1 MISKLTPT
9 LLLSAALLH
18 TAAAQTSV
26 FDVIAGSADHTQL
39 EAAIIQAGLDGP
51 LGDGT
56 ATFTVFAPDDDAFA
70 AVLAADPTALDD
82 SAAVRSLLL
91 YHVLAQEVPS
101 SAIAEGQAFAGTLAP
116 TPVRDGTAGLSL
128 QIVREVDTI
137 YLNDL
142 VFVTQADL
150 EADNGVVHSIDEVLT
165 PMSMLDVAY
174 ASPAHATL
182 AEALDAAP
190 DVEELL
196 TAAAQDFN
204 STLFAP
210 TDDAFGLLPA
220 GALEELLANEN
231 FLSATLLN
239 HFFTDELTSTFL
251 LGLNE
256 GNPYAVPVRSGAGFA
271 SQLYFVNGE
280 LGFKDTPYT
289 PTDIVAT
296 DGIVQ
301 VVDSV
306 LTLPT
311 VAEFVDF
318 SFQHTTLDFLL
329 DTTALTAE
337 IDELADKTLFAPTDA
352 AFGEVGSETLNAL
365 IGDFPQLREV
375 LRYHVLPQ
383 GRTLAD
389 FPAGLSF
396 ANSAAGYSLQ
406 FSSLTQDGQTAL
418 TVDNA
423 PLFRADFLALDGVL
437 QLPLAVLTPNNV
449 VGIAERSPV
458 HTTLVDA
465 IDAAGLAET
474 LADGDESFTVF
485 APTDDAFAALGG
497 GTLDAL
503 LDDPA
508 GQLTQALLYHV
519 LGDSVTVEA
528 IVAGDIASA
537 ETLQGETVAI
547 TADASGETTVVTV
560 DSATV
565 IFADVI
571 GTNGVVHVV
580 DALLLPSTVSDVT
593 TVLAA
598 EVGIA
603 VGPIPAA
610 GYVDVAIPAQL
621 GERFRLTLVD
631 AAGGQVLRRPIASG
645 PADRIDLAGVPAGTY
660 FVLLEGERTAYYQ
673 PLVVR

>member
-1 MISKLTPT
+1 MTAKLTLA
-9 LLLSAALLH
+9 LLACAALLPS
-18 TAAAQTSV
+18 AAAQTSV
-26 FDVIAGSADHTQL
+26 FDVVAASADHTQL
-39 EAAIIQAGLDGP
+39 EAAIVRAGLDDVLDDP
-51 LGDGT
+51 S
-56 ATFTVFAPDDDAFA
+56 ATLTVFAPDDDAFA
-70 AVLAADPTALDD
+70 AVVSADPAALDD
-82 SAAVRSLLL
+82 SVAVRSLLL
-91 YHVLAQEVPS
+91 YHVLGEAVPG
-101 SAIAEGQAFAGTLAP
+101 SAIAVGQTFAATLAT
-116 TPVRDGTAGLSL
+116 TPVRDGVAGLSL
-128 QIVREVDTI
+128 QIVRELDTV

-150 EADNGVVHSIDEVLT
+150 EADNGVVHSIDRVLA
-165 PMSMLDVAY
+165 PLSMLDVAY

-190 DVEELL
+190 GVGEQL
-196 TAAAQDFN
+196 AAAAEDFN

-210 TDDAFGLLPA
+210 TDDVFGALPD
-220 GALEELLANEN
+220 GALEELLANED
-231 FLSATLLN
+231 FLEATLFN
-239 HFFTDELTSTFL
+239 HLFTDELTSAFL

-296 DGIVQ
+296 DGVVQ

-311 VAEFVDF
+311 VAEYVDL

-329 DTTALTAE
+329 DTTGLTSE
-337 IDELADKTLFAPTDA
+337 LDGLADKTLFAPTDA
-352 AFGEVGSETLNAL
+352 AFGDVGGETLNAL
-365 IGDFPQLREV
+365 IGDLPRLREV
-375 LRYHVLPQ
+375 LRYHVLPE
-383 GRTLAD
+383 GRQLAG

-396 ANSAAGYSLQ
+396 ANSAAGFSLQ

-418 TVDNA
+418 AVDNA
-423 PLFRADFLALDGVL
+423 PLSRADFLALDGVL
-437 QLPLAVLTPNNV
+437 QLPVAVLMPPDV

-458 HTTLVDA
+458 HSTLVEA
-465 IDAAGLAET
+465 IAAAGLDET
-474 LADGDESFTVF
+474 LADGDEAFTLF

-497 GTLDAL
+497 STLDAL
-503 LDDPA
+503 LDDPD
-508 GQLTQALLYHV
+508 GQLAEALLYHV
-519 LGDSVTVEA
+519 LGDSVTAEA
-528 IVAGDIASA
+528 IVAGELASA
-537 ETLQGETVAI
+537 QTLQGETVAI
-547 TADASGETTVVTV
+547 SADATGETTVVTV

-580 DALLLPSTVSDVT
+580 DAVLLPSTVSDVT

-610 GYVDVAIPAQL
+610 GYVDVAIPAEL
-621 GERFRLTLVD
+621 GERFRLSLVD
-631 AAGGQVLRRPIASG
+631 AAGGQVLRRSVPAG
-645 PADRIDLAGVPAGTY
+645 PTTRIDLADTPVGTY
-660 FVLLEGERTAYYQ
+660 FLLLEGERAAYYQ
-673 PLVVR
+673 PIVVR